1 MINLKL
7 TIAQAEA
14 VVIAIHEHMERRAS
28 GDVRHY
34 VDTRYST
41 ADLDFRNYKIGQ
53 VQERFNRL
61 NYVLNAI
68 KLQGTEHESD

>member
-7 TIAQAEA
+7 TIEQAQAVA
-14 VVIAIHEHMERRAS
+14 IAIHEHIERR

-41 ADLDFRNYKIGQ
+41 ADQAFRNYKIGQ
-53 VQERFNRL
+53 VQDRFNKL
-61 NYVLNAI
+61 NDVLDAI
-68 KLQGTEHESD
+68 RLQGETE

>member
-7 TIAQAEA
+7 TIEQAQAVA
-14 VVIAIHEHMERRAS
+14 VAIHEHIERR

-41 ADLDFRNYKIGQ
+41 ADQAFRNYKIGQ
-53 VQERFNRL
+53 VQDRFNKL
-61 NYVLNAI
+61 NDVLDAI
-68 KLQGTEHESD
+68 RLQGETE

>member
-7 TIAQAEA
+7 TEEQAQAVA
-14 VVIAIHEHMERRAS
+14 YAMQEHIERRAG

-41 ADLDFRNYKIGQ
+41 ADQAFRNYKIGQ

-61 NYVLNAI
+61 NFVLNAI
-68 KLQGTEHESD
+68 KLQGESNGN

>member
-7 TIAQAEA
+7 TVAQAEA
-14 VVIAIHEHMERRAS
+14 VAYAIHEHMERR

-41 ADLDFRNYKIGQ
+41 ADEAFRNYKIGQ
-53 VQERFNRL
+53 VQERFDRL

-68 KLQGTEHESD
+68 KLQGAQHESD

>member
-1 MINLKL
+1 MIINLKL

-14 VVIAIHEHMERRAS
+14 VAIAVQEHIYRR
-28 GDVRHY
+28 GEVRHY

-41 ADLDFRNYKIGQ
+41 ADEAFRNYKIGQ

-61 NYVLNAI
+61 DYVLNAI
-68 KLQGTEHESD
+68 KLQGAEHESD

>member
-7 TIAQAEA
+7 TEEQAQAVA
-14 VVIAIHEHMERRAS
+14 YAMQEHIERRAG

-41 ADLDFRNYKIGQ
+41 ADQAFRNYKIGQ

-61 NYVLNAI
+61 NYVLDAI
-68 KLQGTEHESD
+68 RLQGEDHGN

>member
-7 TIAQAEA
+7 TIEQAQAVA
-14 VVIAIHEHMERRAS
+14 IAIHEHMERR

-34 VDTRYST
+34 VDVRYST
-41 ADLDFRNYKIGQ
+41 ADEAFRNYKIGQ
-53 VQERFNRL
+53 VQERFDRL

-68 KLQGTEHESD
+68 KLQGAQHDDDGN

>member
-7 TIAQAEA
+7 TIEQAQAVA
-14 VVIAIHEHMERRAS
+14 YAIQEHIERRAG

-41 ADLDFRNYKIGQ
+41 ADQAFRNYKIGQ

-61 NYVLNAI
+61 DYVLNAI
-68 KLQGTEHESD
+68 KLQGAEHESD

>member
-1 MINLKL
+1 MIINLKL
-7 TIAQAEA
+7 TVAQAEA
-14 VVIAIHEHMERRAS
+14 VAIAIHEHMERR

-34 VDTRYST
+34 VDVRYST

-68 KLQGTEHESD
+68 KLQGAEHESD

>member
-7 TIAQAEA
+7 TVAQAEA
-14 VVIAIHEHMERRAS
+14 VAIAIQEHIYRR

-34 VDTRYST
+34 VDTRYSES
-41 ADLDFRNYKIGQ
+41 DQDFRNCKIGQ

-68 KLQGTEHESD
+68 KLQGSEHESD

>member
-7 TIAQAEA
+7 TIEQAQAVA
-14 VVIAIHEHMERRAS
+14 IAIHEHIEKRAG

-34 VDTRYST
+34 VDVRYST
-41 ADLDFRNYKIGQ
+41 ADIDFRNYKIGQ

-68 KLQGTEHESD
+68 KLQGAEHDE